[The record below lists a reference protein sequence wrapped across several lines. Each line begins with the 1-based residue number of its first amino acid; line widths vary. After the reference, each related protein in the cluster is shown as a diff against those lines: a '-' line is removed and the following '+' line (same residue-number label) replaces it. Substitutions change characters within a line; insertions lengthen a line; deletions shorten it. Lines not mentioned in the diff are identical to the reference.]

1 MGSAPSDIKSSS
13 HLGMIIGLKR
23 QFGQSG
29 NRTFMSAS
37 LIEHW
42 SQAPFVVFS
51 GLLTLCLLMAN
62 SGHKVNAELSPQ
74 MPLSLCP
81 LLTQSG
87 HNENMVLYRMSR
99 DRSTLRTVK
108 EEIAPPGSRFQLGAA
123 DCYFC
128 PSCNRR

>member
-1 MGSAPSDIKSSS
+1 
-13 HLGMIIGLKR
+13 
-23 QFGQSG
+23 
-29 NRTFMSAS
+29 MSAS

-62 SGHKVNAELSPQ
+62 
-74 MPLSLCP
+74 
-81 LLTQSG
+81 SG